1 MSVHLEDVGCHVELV
16 AEDTHRIESIAT
28 HLRLHLEDGGVAQGL
43 GCIGGILELPD
54 EVLVVILVEEHS
66 CPFLGISSPV
76 TGRGAGGVAFADA
89 GIGKHLGELALGKLL
104 VAVSAV
110 HVGMGGHGEIDAAQ
124 HGLGCNLG
132 GLACHG
138 VATEVSRRIV
148 EQTLGLLQVADD
160 QLVDLGGSALSQ
172 RQCLVEAQRMVEEGD
187 VAEETH
193 EVEIAVG
200 TDEVGLAE
208 HLVLDGVAGEAL
220 DGRHLLEEGVGMG
233 DGLIIVGPGTIEF
246 VEGGDV
252 MIMNA
257 EGGPGALGVPF
268 AVGLVRRDVG
278 QIIGVIGHGHQVMI
292 DAVETLFG
300 LVGRA
305 PERVGG
311 QRVRRSHVK
320 VILTGSQ
327 AKDCC
332 KWQSQQIFLHNY
344 IICSEWF

>member
-1 MSVHLEDVGCHVELV
+1 
-16 AEDTHRIESIAT
+16 
-28 HLRLHLEDGGVAQGL
+28 
-43 GCIGGILELPD
+43 
-54 EVLVVILVEEHS
+54 
-66 CPFLGISSPV
+66 
-76 TGRGAGGVAFADA
+76 
-89 GIGKHLGELALGKLL
+89 
-104 VAVSAV
+104 
-110 HVGMGGHGEIDAAQ
+110 
-124 HGLGCNLG
+124 
-132 GLACHG
+132 
-138 VATEVSRRIV
+138 
-148 EQTLGLLQVADD
+148 
-160 QLVDLGGSALSQ
+160 
-172 RQCLVEAQRMVEEGD
+172 MVEEGD

-332 KWQSQQIFLHNY
+332 KWQCQNIFFHNVFSKFLDY
-344 IICSEWF
+344 EIRMSR